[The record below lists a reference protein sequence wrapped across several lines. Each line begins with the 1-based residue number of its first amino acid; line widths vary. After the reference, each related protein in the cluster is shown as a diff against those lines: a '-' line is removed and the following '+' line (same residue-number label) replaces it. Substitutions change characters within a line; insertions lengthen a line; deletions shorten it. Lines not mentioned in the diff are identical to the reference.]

1 MTIEQTRSY
10 AYKHPHIVS
19 LGKSSTY
26 AIDKWELYTGTIRDL
41 LYDILLNEKE
51 PMTAE
56 ELYNEVALIY
66 PNTNIKIYKDFED
79 RRKAYFEDLIE
90 FLYTYGFEV

>member
-10 AYKHPHIVS
+10 AYKHPHVVS

-41 LYDILLNEKE
+41 LYDILSVEEE
-51 PMTAE
+51 PMSVE
-56 ELYNEVALIY
+56 ELYNEVSLI
-66 PNTNIKIYKDFED
+66 
-79 RRKAYFEDLIE
+79 
-90 FLYTYGFEV
+90 